1 MTGFYGALGK
11 EVTLTVFIK
20 AFMLP
25 CVIQIQRHENG
36 SIQPALDVLRRLVV
50 ALSVSA
56 DMLVFDRNERR
67 PDEDLKLTFEA

>member
-1 MTGFYGALGK
+1 
-11 EVTLTVFIK
+11 
-20 AFMLP
+20 MLP